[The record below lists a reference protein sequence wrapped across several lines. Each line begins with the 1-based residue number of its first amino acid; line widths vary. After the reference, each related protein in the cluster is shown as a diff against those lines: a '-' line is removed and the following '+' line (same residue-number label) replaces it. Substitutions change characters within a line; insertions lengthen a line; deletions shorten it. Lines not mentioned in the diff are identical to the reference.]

1 MAEDI
6 KVSFVIRK
14 DCRDTNDCSE
24 DMQLAFV
31 TCEGHRGGGLQ
42 PRWVKETELTD
53 LDKLTK
59 RDVFVLN
66 EFAGEIFEKLKATK
80 CLLVGP
86 RCLSCCLTEGTPIPS
101 GPEPVFTVA
110 MRGLVVSASGMTKKQ
125 KESIKRKVQWMGGI
139 YSNALTDETT
149 HLVSDSV
156 LSDKYIKSVEKGI
169 PVMSEAWIEAVWQA
183 SLQLNVNGSS
193 PDFVK
198 HKLPPFTNLQ
208 VTTSGISK
216 KDKQMIMK
224 LVNEGGGTFSGA
236 FQSET
241 TDVVILTKEG
251 VGSEKYKA
259 ALEYGKACALP
270 AWVKDSAS
278 QGVALPLAKYRV
290 VGASTS
296 SPLAEHRLPDMS
308 LNFSRITNLR
318 PPSNFVD
325 ETRSA
330 DISTLSG
337 RMKLS
342 QDTRKSSDAVD
353 KDVQTAFENFDM
365 SLIKKAGPIF
375 DGFCIWVTGPEGGW
389 RERANACVSRGGG
402 VRYSA
407 PHSRVTHI
415 VSGSGLAAA
424 AAAKE
429 LPTVPVVSALWL
441 LKSIEAGKAVDETQY
456 LLDPAPSSPLPSR
469 ARAEPASPMSART
482 LQLLRRAPPPL
493 PPPVFQPVNQEP
505 EDEALQVYLSREC
518 HYTFYFLLEP
528 PRARVAHEPPPP
540 PVFQPEVN
548 QEPEDEALQV
558 YLSQAAAEPARD
570 KTPEPPAMT
579 SRQEPDVTDDV
590 DEPTDEVEQIFKGM
604 KIEVHGLEEEAICE
618 IGAEVSAAGGC
629 LVAAGAG
636 GSHAL
641 VPLDFAAAELPSAVE
656 PVTVFWIKDCLS
668 QQELVPIQYYHRPV
682 VAAPSLGG
690 VVASLSTYSGVER
703 AFLDELARLLG
714 ATTQLRFCRRTTA
727 NALASTHLI
736 CPTPSG
742 DKYQGAVKWGLPA
755 VTAQWLLDCAEKG
768 ERVPEGP
775 YLLPGTKAP
784 KPPPPEQAAPPQSPP
799 KSPVQTDQVNKEN
812 AMLPP
817 AEGATVPRRNSMPSR
832 DNTPKGKPGHAD
844 DNDMSP
850 ASRYIAMARQGLLG
864 CDSQETPKRVG
875 ELRDDAKQ
883 DGDVRTPPLDDAL
896 STPNLRCLS
905 PTTRRRLQAVKRGE
919 MPSDPIRT
927 PTDPFEKNRTETPD
941 SAFGAALRPGSGR
954 LSPDARKRL
963 WQFVQELP
971 GKEPQTEKQKQTPL
985 SEIRNRFLAQFNG
998 DAPTPPS
1005 DSHSVAPRKLH
1016 LQDQEDTPPHKM
1028 AKFSMDQSPGTAT
1041 TNRHSNH
1048 ETPKPAIPTTPK
1060 PTPLPNNTIDAS
1072 KLSTIDATKAST
1084 PEAKLGA
1091 SVDLQLQRLSAALSA
1106 RGSTPVQRHKRTRDS
1121 LKPLPGPES
1130 EAAPESQPNTVGWD
1144 DRTPAEIPTEPPATQ
1159 PKRFMLSSN
1168 VDNREDLMSMIIHL
1182 GGEVSD
1188 GSELDPSAT
1197 HLLCAAPARSEKML
1211 GSIAHGKWVL
1221 HPAYVARSRANGAFL
1236 NEEEYEW
1243 GNDLA
1248 TCLPPLGTSERT
1260 LARAAHRWRVARAQ
1274 RRPGA
1279 FSGVVALLHVP
1290 AARRRLLARL
1300 LRAGDGEVVEAEP
1313 PYNCDGITVCF
1324 ADIKRYPLSARD
1336 AAWLRSRRVPV
1347 CAPVVLSTYLTD
1359 DARPNVEEL
1368 CLPEFR
1374 P

>member
-110 MRGLVVSASGMTKKQ
+110 MRGLVVSASGMTKQQ

-183 SLQLNVNGSS
+183 ALQLNVNGSS

-278 QGVALPLAKYRV
+278 KGVALPLAKYRV

-353 KDVQTAFENFDM
+353 KDIQTAFENFDM

-415 VSGSGLAAA
+415 VSGSGPAAA

-441 LKSIEAGKAVDETQY
+441 LKSIEAGKAVDEAQY

-469 ARAEPASPMSART
+469 SRAEPASPMSART
-482 LQLLRRAPPPL
+482 LQLLRRAPPPPPPVFQPVVNQEPEDEAL
-493 PPPVFQPVNQEP
+493 QVYLSPSPMSARTLQLLRRAPPPPPPPVFQPVNQEP
-505 EDEALQVYLSREC
+505 EDEALQVYLSS
-518 HYTFYFLLEP
+518 P
-528 PRARVAHEPPPP
+528 PPPPPPP
-540 PVFQPEVN
+540 PVFQPAVN
-548 QEPEDEALQV
+548 QGPEDEALQV

-682 VAAPSLGG
+682 VAARALGG

-755 VTAQWLLDCAEKG
+755 VTAQWLLDCAERG
-768 ERVPEGP
+768 ERVPEEP
-775 YLLPGTKAP
+775 YLLPGTKGNI
-784 KPPPPEQAAPPQSPP
+784 KL
-799 KSPVQTDQVNKEN
+799 VFIVNCYHN
-812 AMLPP
+812 
-817 AEGATVPRRNSMPSR
+817 
-832 DNTPKGKPGHAD
+832 
-844 DNDMSP
+844 
-850 ASRYIAMARQGLLG
+850 
-864 CDSQETPKRVG
+864 
-875 ELRDDAKQ
+875 
-883 DGDVRTPPLDDAL
+883 
-896 STPNLRCLS
+896 
-905 PTTRRRLQAVKRGE
+905 
-919 MPSDPIRT
+919 
-927 PTDPFEKNRTETPD
+927 
-941 SAFGAALRPGSGR
+941 
-954 LSPDARKRL
+954 
-963 WQFVQELP
+963 
-971 GKEPQTEKQKQTPL
+971 
-985 SEIRNRFLAQFNG
+985 
-998 DAPTPPS
+998 
-1005 DSHSVAPRKLH
+1005 VAIL
-1016 LQDQEDTPPHKM
+1016 
-1028 AKFSMDQSPGTAT
+1028 
-1041 TNRHSNH
+1041 
-1048 ETPKPAIPTTPK
+1048 
-1060 PTPLPNNTIDAS
+1060 
-1072 KLSTIDATKAST
+1072 
-1084 PEAKLGA
+1084 
-1091 SVDLQLQRLSAALSA
+1091 
-1106 RGSTPVQRHKRTRDS
+1106 
-1121 LKPLPGPES
+1121 
-1130 EAAPESQPNTVGWD
+1130 
-1144 DRTPAEIPTEPPATQ
+1144 
-1159 PKRFMLSSN
+1159 
-1168 VDNREDLMSMIIHL
+1168 
-1182 GGEVSD
+1182 
-1188 GSELDPSAT
+1188 
-1197 HLLCAAPARSEKML
+1197 
-1211 GSIAHGKWVL
+1211 
-1221 HPAYVARSRANGAFL
+1221 
-1236 NEEEYEW
+1236 
-1243 GNDLA
+1243 
-1248 TCLPPLGTSERT
+1248 
-1260 LARAAHRWRVARAQ
+1260 
-1274 RRPGA
+1274 
-1279 FSGVVALLHVP
+1279 
-1290 AARRRLLARL
+1290 
-1300 LRAGDGEVVEAEP
+1300 
-1313 PYNCDGITVCF
+1313 
-1324 ADIKRYPLSARD
+1324 
-1336 AAWLRSRRVPV
+1336 
-1347 CAPVVLSTYLTD
+1347 
-1359 DARPNVEEL
+1359 
-1368 CLPEFR
+1368 
-1374 P
+1374 